1 MRAPILIASLFKT
14 TSSHFRFSE
23 RRTPQTLVA
32 AIFRKGRD
40 DGGSSGFAAA
50 THSQQCGG
58 AALTQAKVDEECEQ
72 MKKDIKRLGKPNA
85 EVSLARQFFLQS
97 APTA

>member
-1 MRAPILIASLFKT
+1 MGDHQVLPPPCA
-14 TSSHFRFSE
+14 
-23 RRTPQTLVA
+23 RTPIQ
-32 AIFRKGRD
+32 
-40 DGGSSGFAAA
+40 
-50 THSQQCGG
+50 HCGG